1 MGTKLRE
8 EDRHGACDV
17 PGMMFQSDAVH
28 TLNSPQPETGMA
40 DRRPKSRRRALL
52 GGVVVHSGGRFSF
65 PCTIRNLSEDGAR
78 ISFKRGQMLPSE
90 FFLVDTW
97 AGQGHRARIAWVT
110 ASEAGVAFCDS
121 FDMNAIEDAAL
132 GYLKR
137 FWAQRIV

>member
-1 MGTKLRE
+1 
-8 EDRHGACDV
+8 
-17 PGMMFQSDAVH
+17 
-28 TLNSPQPETGMA
+28 MA

-52 GGVVVHSGGRFSF
+52 GGVVVHSGGRFTI
-65 PCTIRNLSEDGAR
+65 PCTIRSLSEDGAR
-78 ISFKRGQMLPSE
+78 IAFKRGQMLPSA

-110 ASEAGVAFCDS
+110 ATEAGVAFAES
-121 FDMNAIEDAAL
+121 FDMSAITDPAL